1 MGPGASSSHWPWRA
15 LGIVREQGVA
25 ACIAVPTLARVLDSG
40 NGNEDDSPCPG
51 EFLRGCPVGVK
62 EAPAASLWS
71 SVSRSSGW
79 LVQSQE
85 GVCPLPL
92 GDSPAETAGREMT
105 SQWKDGSWPPGLD
118 QELPFSPL
126 SVGPLSYFLLG

>member
-1 MGPGASSSHWPWRA
+1 M
-15 LGIVREQGVA
+15 
-25 ACIAVPTLARVLDSG
+25 PTLARVLDSC
-40 NGNEDDSPCPG
+40 NGGEGDSLCSG
-51 EFLRGCPVGVK
+51 ELLCGCPVGVR
-62 EAPAASLWS
+62 EVRAASLWS
-71 SVSRSSGW
+71 SVSRSSGR

-92 GDSPAETAGREMT
+92 GDHPAEAAGREMT

-126 SVGPLSYFLLG
+126 SVGPLSCFLLG